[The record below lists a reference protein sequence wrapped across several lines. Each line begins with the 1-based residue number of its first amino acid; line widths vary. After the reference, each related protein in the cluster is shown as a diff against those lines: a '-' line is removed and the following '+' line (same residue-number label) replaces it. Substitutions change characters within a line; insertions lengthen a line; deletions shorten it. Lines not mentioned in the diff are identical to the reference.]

1 MFSRSELALIKWRS
15 MRRKVWFGGLDRVE
29 RAIINLTIEC
39 IERVRSIKLERI
51 ISTIV
56 NKLTDAMKSAL
67 EKLTEDIGRP
77 LAQKL
82 SRIAWN
88 WGNKSAVQWA
98 EDHVFIQYLTV
109 MQMGVLRIFK
119 TQAFHVWRCKI
130 GQ

>member
-1 MFSRSELALIKWRS
+1 
-15 MRRKVWFGGLDRVE
+15 MRRKVWFRVLNRVE
-29 RAIINLTIEC
+29 RAIVNLTIGC
-39 IERVRSIKLERI
+39 VERVHSPKLERI

-56 NKLTDAMKSAL
+56 NKLTNAMKSML

-98 EDHVFIQYLTV
+98 EDYVFIQYLTV
-109 MQMGVLRIFK
+109 MQMDVLRIFK
-119 TQAFHVWRCKI
+119 T
-130 GQ
+130 

>member
-1 MFSRSELALIKWRS
+1 MFSKSELSLVKWRS
-15 MRRKVWFGGLDRVE
+15 MRRKLWFKVLDRVE

-39 IERVRSIKLERI
+39 VERVCSLKLERI

-56 NKLTDAMKSAL
+56 DKLTNAMRSML

-98 EDHVFIQYLTV
+98 EDHGFIQYLTV
-109 MQMGVLRIFK
+109 MQTDIPKIYK
-119 TQAFHVWRCKI
+119 T
-130 GQ
+130 

>member
-1 MFSRSELALIKWRS
+1 
-15 MRRKVWFGGLDRVE
+15 MRRKLWFRILDKVE

-39 IERVRSIKLERI
+39 VEKVRSLKLERI

-56 NKLTDAMKSAL
+56 NRLTNATTSM
-67 EKLTEDIGRP
+67 EKLAKDIGRP

-98 EDHVFIQYLTV
+98 EDHIFIQYLTV
-109 MQMGVLRIFK
+109 MQMDILGICK
-119 TQAFHVWRCKI
+119 T
-130 GQ
+130 

>member
-1 MFSRSELALIKWRS
+1 MFSRSELTLIKWRS
-15 MRRKVWFGGLDRVE
+15 MRRKVWFRVLDRIE
-29 RAIINLTIEC
+29 RAIINLTIGC
-39 IERVRSIKLERI
+39 VQRVRSLKLERI

-56 NKLTDAMKSAL
+56 DKLTNAMKSML

-98 EDHVFIQYLTV
+98 EDHIFIQYLTI
-109 MQMGVLRIFK
+109 MQMNILKTFK
-119 TQAFHVWRCKI
+119 M
-130 GQ
+130 